1 MKNKTNKTPLNIGTS
16 ALAGALLLCSFQA
29 QATTLRLAHTFNPGE
44 ASYEVLQK
52 LSDTV
57 AKKSDGDLKIQIY
70 PSEQL
75 GSEVQLLQQAKNGS
89 VDIVV
94 PGYSGASTL
103 VPALEISNAPFMFQ
117 SWEEAKYVIEGDA
130 YTPMFDQLKANS
142 NLIPISKTWYWGWR
156 NLTLNGKPI
165 HKAEDLKGLKIRVPE
180 SPIWVEMIK
189 SFDGSPSPIPFSEVY
204 LALQQGTVDGQE
216 NPIPTIYSRKFYEVQ
231 DQLIMTKHMLQSQV
245 VLMNSHRWDSLD
257 DTEKSILSEAFS
269 EAAQENYLRQTS
281 NEETMLQELKD
292 SGEINVVTNIDRKSF
307 EDAAALG
314 RENLVDRWGKENY
327 MRVLDSIKQYR
338 NQ

>member
-1 MKNKTNKTPLNIGTS
+1 MKNKANKIILKIGSS
-16 ALAGALLLCSFQA
+16 ALTGALLLCSLQT

-44 ASYEVLQK
+44 ASYEILQK

-57 AKKSDGDLKIQIY
+57 AKKSDGDLKVQVY

-89 VDIVV
+89 IDIVV

-103 VPALEISNAPFMFQ
+103 VPGLEISNAPFMFQ

-130 YTPMFDQLKANS
+130 YAPMFDELKANS

-189 SFDGSPSPIPFSEVY
+189 SFNGSPSPIPFSEVY

-245 VLMNSHRWDSLD
+245 VLMNSHRWDSLSES
-257 DTEKSILSEAFS
+257 EKRILKEAFQ
-269 EAAQENYLRQTS
+269 EAAQENYALQTS
-281 NEETMLQELKD
+281 RENSMLQELKD
-292 SGEINVVTNIDRKSF
+292 SGEINVVTDIDRASF
-307 EDAAALG
+307 EEAASAG
-314 RENLVDRWGKENY
+314 RQNLVDRWGKENY